1 MTDLDDRLA
10 GARGVAD
17 AVLYEGYVLYPYRA
31 SAGKNQ
37 LRWMFGLLAPREHL
51 QTEPGEASTMRTELV
66 LESRGPATVHARVRY
81 LHVQSRTVSGPDGPV
96 ASAEVDG
103 EVWTTFEEA
112 LEQTVD
118 LDVGLGATGRVA
130 FDSPAGREEESLGRG
145 TWLVRERNAL
155 AGVVSATVDP
165 VDGPFGLWRL
175 TVDVTNVT
183 PWAGSG
189 VTRAEL
195 CRHSLAAVHTLLA
208 VDGGRFISSVDPPE
222 YAQAAVHACRSAG
235 TFPVLIRDD
244 VVLSSPIT
252 LYDRPVIAPE
262 SEGDMFDATEI
273 DEILA
278 LRVLT
283 LTDEE
288 KREARAT
295 DPRAAAVID
304 RCDAMG
310 PEAFAS
316 LHGTFRSMQNPGRS
330 TQNLGLTPGREEA
343 APKDLPWWEPSVDEA
358 FDPWTDTLSLGGER
372 VGKGSRVVLRPSR
385 RSDAQDL
392 FVAGK
397 PATVAGV
404 FHDVDDDVYLAVTID
419 DDPGAELH
427 QWHGRYLYF
436 LPDEVEVV
444 QP

>member
-1 MTDLDDRLA
+1 MTGLDDRLA
-10 GARGVAD
+10 GARAVAD

-37 LRWMFGLLAPREHL
+37 LRWTFGLLAPREHVL
-51 QTEPGEASTMRTELV
+51 SEAGEASTMRTEVV
-66 LESRGPATVHARVRY
+66 LEARDGATVHARVRY
-81 LHVQSRTVSGPDGPV
+81 LHVQSRTVSGADGPV
-96 ASAEVDG
+96 PSAEIDG
-103 EVWTTFEEA
+103 VVWTSFEEA
-112 LEQTVD
+112 LERNVD
-118 LDVGLGATGRVA
+118 LDVGLGATACVG
-130 FDSPAGREEESLGRG
+130 FDSAAGREAESLGRG
-145 TWLVRERNAL
+145 VWLVRERNAVQ
-155 AGVVSATVDP
+155 GVVGATVDP
-165 VDGPFGLWRL
+165 VDGPLGLWRL
-175 TVDVTNVT
+175 TVEITNVT
-183 PWAGSG
+183 PWAGPG

-208 VDGGRFISSVDPPE
+208 VDGGRFMSSIDPPE
-222 YAQAAVHACRSAG
+222 YAQGAVRSCHSSG
-235 TFPVLIRDD
+235 TFPVLIDED

-252 LYDRPVIAPE
+252 LYDRPVVAPE

-316 LHGTFRSMQNPGRS
+316 LHGTFRSLPDLGRS
-330 TQNLGLTPGREEA
+330 VPDLGPTPGLEGA
-343 APKDLPWWEPSVDEA
+343 GPDALPWWEPTVDGT
-358 FDPWTDTLSLGGER
+358 FDPWADTLWLGGDR

-392 FVAGK
+392 FVAGQ

-404 FHDVDDDVYLAVTID
+404 FHDVDDEVYLAVTVD
-419 DDPGAELH
+419 EDPGADLH

-436 LPDEVEVV
+436 GPDEVEVV

>member
-1 MTDLDDRLA
+1 MRSLDERLA

-31 SAGKNQ
+31 SASKNQ
-37 LRWMFGLLAPREHL
+37 LRWTFGLLAPRDHVL
-51 QTEPGEASTMRTELV
+51 TEPGEASTMRTELV
-66 LESRGPATVHARVRY
+66 LESQGPATVHARVRY
-81 LHVQSRTVSGPDGPV
+81 LQVQARTVSSADGPV
-96 ASAEVDG
+96 TFAEVDG
-103 EVWTTFEEA
+103 EVWTSFEEA
-112 LEQTVD
+112 LEGSVD
-118 LDVGLGATGRVA
+118 LEVRLGATARVT
-130 FDSPAGREEESLGRG
+130 FNSPAGHDRESLGQG
-145 TWLVRERNAL
+145 TWLVRERHAVE
-155 AGVVSATVDP
+155 GVVSATVDP
-165 VDGPFGLWRL
+165 LDGPFGLWRL
-175 TVDVTNVT
+175 TVEITNVT
-183 PWAGSG
+183 PWTSPGAS
-189 VTRAEL
+189 RAEL

-208 VDGGRFISSVDPPE
+208 VENGRFISSVDPPE
-222 YAQAAVHACRSAG
+222 YAQGAVHACRSVG
-235 TFPVLIRDD
+235 TFPVLIDDD

-252 LYDRPVIAPE
+252 LYDRPLIAPE
-262 SEGDMFDATEI
+262 SKGDMFDATEI

-295 DPRAAAVID
+295 DPRSAAVID

-310 PEAFAS
+310 PEAFAA
-316 LHGTFRSMQNPGRS
+316 LHGTFRSMQESNAR
-330 TQNLGLTPGREEA
+330 
-343 APKDLPWWEPSVDEA
+343 PWWEPAVDEA
-358 FDPWTDTLSLGGER
+358 FDPWTDTLWLGGDR
-372 VGKGSRVVLRPSR
+372 VGQGSRVVLRPSR

-427 QWHGRYLYF
+427 HWHGRYLYF
-436 LPDEVEVV
+436 RPDEVEVV
-444 QP
+444 EP